1 MYQMP
6 AASSRAQGAPLNV
19 ARRLA
24 SGVLRLRPTLT
35 SPSITTHEIPGMSPR
50 AIASR
55 ASFAREA
62 AGASQTTRSAGAP
75 TAIVPVV
82 VERRQARALL
92 PGARAIASAG
102 GGSPSEASSQT
113 LLSTP
118 IGMTPVPV
126 GVSLATQTRPSAPAS
141 RARFNI

>member
-50 AIASR
+50 AIAPR

-75 TAIVPVV
+75 TAIVPVAGGGR
-82 VERRQARALL
+82 EARAVL
-92 PGARAIASAG
+92 PVAPAIASAG
-102 GGSPSEASSQT
+102 GRAPSEA
-113 LLSTP
+113 
-118 IGMTPVPV
+118 G
-126 GVSLATQTRPSAPAS
+126 
-141 RARFNI
+141 